1 MRKKVYYYC
10 FSHSKEQ
17 GDCDYTYHFKE
28 EDREHAIKLAKVLSP
43 DYTEIFIIEGTEIV
57 IEKVK

>member
-1 MRKKVYYYC
+1 MKKVYYC

-17 GDCDYTYHFKE
+17 KECEYTYQFKE
-28 EDREHAIKLAKVLSP
+28 EDREHAIKVAKMLSP